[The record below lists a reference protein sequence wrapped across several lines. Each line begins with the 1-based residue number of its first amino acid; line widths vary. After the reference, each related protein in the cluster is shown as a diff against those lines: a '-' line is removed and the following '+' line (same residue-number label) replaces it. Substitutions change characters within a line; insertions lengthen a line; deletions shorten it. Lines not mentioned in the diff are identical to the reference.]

1 MQSNTA
7 NRGQHATKYP
17 IVIDD
22 PWFTVSKLD
31 NSTFAIS
38 EYGHWERVHSFLL
51 IGSERAALIDT
62 GLGIDDIT
70 RMTSQLTSLPITV
83 LTTHVHWDHIGS
95 HGKFEHIYVHE
106 LDEDWLVNGIKGLP
120 IEQVRRDVS
129 RDITKPLPRTFDPAA
144 YTPYQGKPT
153 GLLQDGDTIELGERK
168 LIIYHTP
175 GHSPGHIVVHDTSRG
190 CLFTGDLLYD
200 ETPIYAFYPSTSPED
215 LVASWQKISEI
226 EGIVQLFGSHNR
238 LGLEPELLGA
248 VKEAAAELREKD
260 LVRFGTGVHQF
271 RGFSVQ
277 F

>member
-7 NRGQHATKYP
+7 NREQHATKYP

-31 NSTFAIS
+31 DSTFAIS

-95 HGKFEHIYVHE
+95 HGKFEHIYVHA

-120 IEQVRRDVS
+120 IEQVRIDVS
-129 RDITKPLPRTFDPAA
+129 RDITRPVPPTFDPAA

-153 GLLQDGDTIELGERK
+153 DLLQDGDTIDLGNRK
-168 LIIYHTP
+168 LIVYHTP

-190 CLFTGDLLYD
+190 YLFTGDLLYD

-215 LVASWQKISEI
+215 LVTSWQKISEI
-226 EGIVQLFGSHNR
+226 EDIVQLFGSHNR

-248 VKEAAAELREKD
+248 VKKAAVELREKD
-260 LVRFGTGVHQF
+260 LVHFGTGVHQF

>member
-7 NRGQHATKYP
+7 NREQHATKYP

-31 NSTFAIS
+31 DSTFAIS

-95 HGKFEHIYVHE
+95 HGKFEHIYVHA

-120 IEQVRRDVS
+120 IEQVRIDVS
-129 RDITKPLPRTFDPAA
+129 RDITRPLPPTFDPAA

-153 GLLQDGDTIELGERK
+153 DLLQDGDTIDLGNRK
-168 LIIYHTP
+168 LIVYHTP

-190 CLFTGDLLYD
+190 YLFTGDLLYD

-215 LVASWQKISEI
+215 LVTSWQKISEI
-226 EGIVQLFGSHNR
+226 EDIVQLFGSHNR

-248 VKEAAAELREKD
+248 VKKAAVELREKD
-260 LVRFGTGVHQF
+260 LVHFGTGVHQF